1 MTSLHKVC
9 QNSEASRDLVK
20 RVYDFEKG
28 AATKQDRVCYSL
40 DVVARAHGACNI

>member
-9 QNSEASRDLVK
+9 QNSEASRDLVE

-28 AATKQDRVCYSL
+28 AATKQDRCVTL
-40 DVVARAHGACNI
+40 DVVARAHGPW